1 MNLATIGRYLCG
13 DARAIHSVAA
23 SSVAIPV
30 GAVLVLLT
38 GIARNY
44 DQSYW
49 RESPFWLL
57 GPLLFSFASGSF
69 LFVAVYQTYVRRHL
83 PPGALPPTARQ
94 YHSFM
99 GLFWMTAPIAW
110 LYAIPVERFFDSYA
124 AAQANLTL
132 LAIVSLWRVLLMA
145 RVVSVLNGAH
155 FLRSL
160 GWVLVGA
167 ALEVILV
174 VFIGQI
180 FSPQFGRRI
189 MAGMSGMRNAPEEDL
204 MLRALGTAWMG
215 AWLVLAVVLI
225 ALAVK
230 RCTEYTRPF
239 PELTKDKFPWLPL
252 AGFALVWT
260 LIAQSPQQEQQRF
273 AAHAKLVDE
282 GSYSNALAYLA
293 QHQPGDFPKG
303 RRLEPNPYEHRVWE
317 QLPPTIAQLT
327 TNTPPWIQ
335 STYLSHLSATLSHHF
350 HRYKSST
357 PTTSMLLALTELPDG
372 RQWIL
377 TNQEQVTKK
386 LLFQVP
392 FATNDA
398 MKVAQSLQRIGV
410 TNAEFIKWIG
420 FYRSP

>member
-174 VFIGQI
+174 VFCGGPA
-180 FSPQFGRRI
+180 SSKGLLAA
-189 MAGMSGMRNAPEEDL
+189 MGGMRNAPEEDL

>member
-1 MNLATIGRYLCG
+1 MAAGGVPGGSQSPIAPDSCLTNPPPARYAPRVNLATIGRYLCG
-13 DARAIHSVAA
+13 DARAIHSVAT

-49 RESPFWLL
+49 RESPFWLI
-57 GPLLFSFASGSF
+57 GPLLFSFFSGSF

-83 PPGALPPTARQ
+83 PPGPLPPTARQ

-155 FLRSL
+155 FLWSL

-167 ALEVILV
+167 ALEVVMV
-174 VFIGQI
+174 VFCGGPA
-180 FSPQFGRRI
+180 SSKGLLAA
-189 MAGMSGMRNAPEEDL
+189 MGGMRNAPEEDL
-204 MLRALGTAWMG
+204 MLRALSTAWMG

-239 PELTKDKFPWLPL
+239 PELTKDKFPWLML
-252 AGFALVWT
+252 AGLALAWT
-260 LIAQSPQQEQQRF
+260 LIALGPQREQQRF
-273 AAHAKLVDE
+273 TAHAKLVGA

-303 RRLEPNPYEHRVWE
+303 RRLEPNPYEYRVWE
-317 QLPPTIAQLT
+317 QLPPTIALLS
-327 TNTPPWIQ
+327 TNTPPWIREL
-335 STYLSHLSATLSHHF
+335 YRGHLSATLKHGSLNF
-350 HRYKSST
+350 RDAADVSRMVT
-357 PTTSMLLALTELPDG
+357 ALEQIPEG
-372 RQWIL
+372 REWVR
-377 TNQEQVTKK
+377 TNS
-386 LLFQVP
+386 FQG
-392 FATNDA
+392 
-398 MKVAQSLQRIGV
+398 R
-410 TNAEFIKWIG
+410 
-420 FYRSP
+420 